1 MHSHRTTRSPRS
13 QRSPFQSPRAF
24 TLAEVAL
31 AMAIFSF
38 ALLSMLGML
47 SVGLKFSR
55 KANYQTAAANLLS
68 SIAADIQASTVETT
82 NDKDTY
88 TSPIIGIKIARDK
101 ATDALSIVNPT
112 GQEMVL
118 TDGGI
123 DTFSLSKNA
132 PGIQKR
138 FRVRFA
144 PPAPNT
150 DAVQVRISWPAGAIG
165 TSTPPPMEGW
175 IDSLVALPIALSLP

>member
-1 MHSHRTTRSPRS
+1 MHSHRTARSHPSR
-13 QRSPFQSPRAF
+13 FQSPQAF

-31 AMAIFSF
+31 ALAIFSF
-38 ALLSMLGML
+38 ALVSMLGML

-68 SIAADIQASTVETT
+68 SIAADIQASTVQKADE
-82 NDKDTY
+82 KDTY

-101 ATDALSIVNPT
+101 ATDALSILNPS

-118 TDGGI
+118 TDGGV
-123 DTFSLSKNA
+123 DTFSFSKNE

-144 PPAPNT
+144 PTAPNI
-150 DAVQVRISWPAGAIG
+150 DAVQVRISWPAGTIG
-165 TSTPPPMEGW
+165 ASAPPPMEGW
-175 IDSLVALPIALSLP
+175 IDSLVALPVALSLP